1 MAVIPKRL
9 HRRSLPEF
17 PGFPEKEKML
27 MVGGT
32 ASALY
37 EGVDSREAS
46 SRGVGG
52 GGQEGRTA
60 GRRREKKTRE
70 VHRMMMGETNK

>member
-52 GGQEGRTA
+52 GGRRAERPADGERRKQEKSIG
-60 GRRREKKTRE
+60 
-70 VHRMMMGETNK
+70 